1 LIRVLRSALDFT
13 ARTPVRLLLAVWIV
27 AIAAYMAGPIKY
39 DQPPR
44 PSTWIFL
51 GACLV
56 AFSAGAW
63 AANASALA
71 RRGVRHTGAGRRWSL
86 SLDTVVRLAA
96 FLGLFG
102 ALCIAFDK
110 LVLSGLDFSQGVT
123 AVRFARADAVD
134 QGTAGALRRSPLLYL
149 GYMTFAFSVAAYL
162 IYLLKGE
169 TLRRSTMWV
178 AFAGLSSIFLYS
190 YVSGGRS
197 PLGLVIGMAAGAIL
211 VRMLSR
217 QSPLPAGRTGRFMFA
232 VFLLATVAYSNWIV
246 SERFVA
252 TSATSYAVLEK
263 RFQDIYDASIPSS
276 DHAAVASVAPPATPA
291 LVASATPAVVASA
304 TPAVVAS
311 ATPAVVAAAP
321 PTTPEPRP
329 ALDEQIRMQVI
340 INSYYA
346 THEIPMLDRTLAYTG
361 QLGPYYGA
369 YQFYLLAAFAQ
380 RVTPWWSVDAV
391 MLPQLKAANVYGWF
405 STAWGGMYLD
415 FGAGGALVA
424 VLICGWLAGIVYR
437 RALVDGDDG
446 ARLLMCYV
454 VAGIIATP
462 VLSIFT
468 ISISLP
474 ILVSLLV
481 ASFVIS
487 RAPGPVAT
495 PLQPRALPRGVTQP
509 HA

>member
-1 LIRVLRSALDFT
+1 VRV
-13 ARTPVRLLLAVWIV
+13 
-27 AIAAYMAGPIKY
+27 
-39 DQPPR
+39 
-44 PSTWIFL
+44 
-51 GACLV
+51 
-56 AFSAGAW
+56 
-63 AANASALA
+63 
-71 RRGVRHTGAGRRWSL
+71 
-86 SLDTVVRLAA
+86 AA

-102 ALCIAFDK
+102 AICIAFDK

-134 QGTAGALRRSPLLYL
+134 QGTAGNLRRSPLLYL

-169 TLRRSTMWV
+169 SLRRSTMWV
-178 AFAGLSSIFLYS
+178 AFVGLSSIFLYS

-197 PLGLVIGMAAGAIL
+197 PLGLVIGMAGGAIL

-217 QSPLPAGRTGRFMFA
+217 QSALPAGRTGRVLFA
-232 VFLLATVAYSNWIV
+232 VFLIVTAAYSNWIV

-263 RFQDIYDASIPSS
+263 RFQDVYDASIPPLTASS
-276 DHAAVASVAPPATPA
+276 APPTATAPAPVATPIPTVVAPVIASSAPPGATP
-291 LVASATPAVVASA
+291 VPT
-304 TPAVVAS
+304 
-311 ATPAVVAAAP
+311 VVAAVPSATQEP
-321 PTTPEPRP
+321 PRP
-329 ALDEQIRMQVI
+329 SLGEQIRMQAI

-346 THEIPMLDRTLAYTG
+346 THEIPMLDRTLSYTG
-361 QLGPYYGA
+361 ELGPYYGA
-369 YQFYLLAAFAQ
+369 YEFYLLAAFAQ
-380 RVTPWWSVDAV
+380 RLTPWWSVDAV

-424 VLICGWLAGIVYR
+424 ALICGWLAGIVYR
-437 RALVDGDDG
+437 RALVDGNDG
-446 ARLLMCYV
+446 SRLLMCYV

-474 ILVSLLV
+474 ILVSLVVAALV
-481 ASFVIS
+481 INRAS
-487 RAPGPVAT
+487 GPVAAASQPGAV
-495 PLQPRALPRGVTQP
+495 PLGVTQP